1 MLEDK
6 SGVMF
11 SLWGLFLTFSAF
23 LFGGGGGGGE
33 GWGGSDRNEM
43 DGQFKKD
50 QHQREVCCPK
60 CQYLSGDI

>member
-11 SLWGLFLTFSAF
+11 MRLFVYPSQLSSF
-23 LFGGGGGGGE
+23 LGGGQ
-33 GWGGSDRNEM
+33 GWGGSDRNEI

-50 QHQREVCCPK
+50 QHQREVRCPK